1 MDGHTRLTLLL
12 ARVLISD
19 PDCWTAGVLARDQT
33 GCPVSPLDESAT
45 AWCARGTVYR
55 VVGGDVEAFE
65 RAVQALDEASHA
77 LYGVP
82 ICTVNDGPPVFAH
95 EAVLGAFDHAVDAL
109 GLARQ
114 AQILATSPTSEGV
127 DVLQVLGPSSRS
139 DRQTTL
145 VEFSDGGLADGEART
160 PVEKDHVAT
169 VPAYT

>member
-19 PDCWTAGVLARDQT
+19 PDCWTASVLARDQT
-33 GCPVSPLDESAT
+33 GCPVSPLDESAM
-45 AWCARGTVYR
+45 AWCARGAVYR
-55 VVGGDVEAFE
+55 VVGGDIEAFE
-65 RAVQALDEASHA
+65 RAVQALDEASRT

-114 AQILATSPTSEGV
+114 AYALATSPSDKSRDVLEILGLTSSPAWHVPGV
-127 DVLQVLGPSSRS
+127 DLIGVGLG
-139 DRQTTL
+139 T
-145 VEFSDGGLADGEART
+145 GEPQFVTEDEDVARIST
-160 PVEKDHVAT
+160 RT
-169 VPAYT
+169 